1 MGHARGWKGLSLV
14 PITQRGLFR
23 ALSAGVPNGGKEGG
37 MTDQQPILED
47 EIAAYLDHG
56 FSKEETAKE
65 CGISVEVLNALLE
78 RWMTFKEP
86 H

>member
-1 MGHARGWKGLSLV
+1 M
-14 PITQRGLFR
+14 P
-23 ALSAGVPNGGKEGG
+23 
-37 MTDQQPILED
+37 DQSTLED
-47 EIAAYLDHG
+47 EIAAYLDRD

-65 CGISVEVLNALLE
+65 CGISVEVLNAILE